1 MQNEIVMMPV
11 DRLMHHPENPRK
23 DLGDL
28 QELSDSIKVRGILQN
43 LTIVSADG
51 VPGKYYVVIGN
62 RRMEAAIQAGLT
74 EVPCSISDMD
84 QKTQIATM
92 LAENMQRKDLTVY
105 EQAEGFQMMMDLG
118 FKPKEIGEKTGFSEK
133 TVKERLKLTKLNKK
147 NFANAVKQGATLVE
161 MIEVTKLESK
171 EAQNEVLKAAGTD
184 NFRQKMKD
192 ALEEQERKQ
201 NQERIKPILKEAEF
215 EPLAEKDRY
224 GSGSEWHEIYGTG
237 IEITDSDD
245 ALRKKLKKLQKENGG
260 PFRYYFTRWG
270 RIEIYEKKTKP
281 AKAPMSA
288 DQKTERQKSIAKGKH
303 LRYVKGFWA
312 QAYEL
317 RKDFVKNYTVANG
330 QSTSTLGKIM
340 VRYALSRKPEY
351 NGKIQDN
358 HKWDDAYLRDV
369 LGLPAEPV
377 EAPDQEPDT
386 PSYRKKYLS
395 IWQQVDGKSE
405 IPMVRVMV
413 AWAVAGGVF
422 WPDHPERGSYRYDDG
437 TYQKDSGMESDVVRL
452 YDFLMEIGYH
462 VSDMERQLLDGTHE
476 CYQMEDLG

>member
-1 MQNEIVMMPV
+1 MQNEIVMIPV

-147 NFANAVKQGATLVE
+147 NFANAVNQGATLVE